1 MQELTLG
8 TMLAVFEEIFGVG
21 LFWAMV
27 FVAVAI
33 TLAYLFVLIRDRSV
47 SWRKFLLAQLSM
59 PFGAIGAVLF
69 VHQVTD
75 SGFSDVGGPI
85 DVVILLGVALAG
97 AIGIAIAVYTIEAL
111 VGTRRTAEKE
121 SA

>member
-8 TMLAVFEEIFGVG
+8 TMLAVFEEIFGVW

-27 FVAVAI
+27 LVAVAV
-33 TLAYLFVLIRDRSV
+33 TLAYFFVLIRDRSV

-59 PFGAIGAVLF
+59 PFGAVGAILF
-69 VHQVTD
+69 LHQVTD

-85 DVVILLGVALAG
+85 DVIILLGVAAVG
-97 AIGIAIAVYTIEAL
+97 AIGIAVAVYTIEAL
-111 VGTRRTAEKE
+111 IGTRRTAGNGR
-121 SA
+121 A